1 VGGRGGSFSR
11 NSHCIFDYYSRWIV
25 LRDGHYFGDAQ
36 KDKKRPLE
44 LVSFSASGNNEPQLC
59 HLALR
64 TFQINNAVK
73 ETSYPIVIAGN
84 GGYALNIL
92 LSKINAITLAGK
104 QKNVTVVDKFIKQ
117 YKKDINDLL
126 NPNDKWGM
134 LKNKQIMVVGL
145 HEDGQPQILERR
157 SIRDINPELFMR
169 DFTAH
174 FLNYTAL
181 TCEENL
187 QYAARFFSDG
197 FRSSWNSR
205 FGGIQDFAKTI
216 RDEDV
221 VQVVSVDRVEIVG
234 MDKRGLEAKVWG
246 TRYRSS
252 ALLPKPKAEKILFEF
267 DVLRG
272 TISSRNPWGLYIS
285 TLKERSYE

>member
-1 VGGRGGSFSR
+1 MFFKRKKTGGGKSSSLDSMGFPMEKDVNPADDVEKPVGGVQSKRRQTRKKTPAYVEAWGWAAAAARFRG
-11 NSHCIFDYYSRWIV
+11 ILIV
-25 LRDGHYFGDAQ
+25 FLIII
-36 KDKKRPLE
+36 
-44 LVSFSASGNNEPQLC
+44 LVG
-59 HLALR
+59 
-64 TFQINNAVK
+64 
-73 ETSYPIVIAGN
+73 
-84 GGYALNIL
+84 
-92 LSKINAITLAGK
+92 LSCAMAITS
-104 QKNVTVVDKFIKQ
+104 
-117 YKKDINDLL
+117 
-126 NPNDKWGM
+126 GM